1 MADLGNSKPAPEI
14 KDVAAPTSAKE
25 IEATRHDAISNAID
39 KLLPADDEND
49 EADLHVAAGKTRAE
63 KESAP
68 ADDEEEGEDAD
79 ELEQLPGEDDDIED
93 EADDGAKASD
103 DEESEEEPDEED
115 DEDMALHRAY
125 TVLHDANV
133 PASVLK
139 NTPKKKLIAWAAE
152 VVERAKGAADGAS
165 KSQQG
170 SDTSTDAKGAGEPA
184 QAQTAAAWAAR
195 RSVIAEKLGI
205 DEEAADAFKP
215 MHDENEAMRAEV
227 KALRSELEQTNAAT
241 RERAGQETINAEMKR
256 LQEHGYA
263 QLGRSEKAREK
274 LKDEA
279 ITIVEGLKARGL
291 PIDPANVFDRAAR
304 AAFGAPKRE
313 DLAQLRRNG
322 TSTPSRLGGGLG
334 GAAPSE
340 DAYWTKAIDLAEQGK
355 PELIKRLRPPPLRE
369 ARR

>member
-1 MADLGNSKPAPEI
+1 MADLGNSQPVADM
-14 KDVAAPTSAKE
+14 KDVAPAATAKE
-25 IEATRHDAISNAID
+25 IEAQRHDAISSVID
-39 KLLPADDEND
+39 DLIPADDEND
-49 EADLHVAAGKTRAE
+49 EADLHVASGKTRAE
-63 KESAP
+63 KEEP
-68 ADDEEEGEDAD
+68 EVEEEEDEDAD
-79 ELEQLPGEDDDIED
+79 ELEELPGEDDDLED
-93 EADDGAKASD
+93 AADDGAKASD
-103 DEESEEEPDEED
+103 ESDDDTED

-152 VVERAKGAADGAS
+152 VVERAKGATDGAS
-165 KSQQG
+165 KSQRA
-170 SDTSTDAKGAGEPA
+170 SDTSTDAKGTGEPA
-184 QAQTAAAWAAR
+184 QASTAAAWADR
-195 RSVIAEKLGI
+195 RRVIAEKLGI
-205 DEEAADAFKP
+205 DEEAADAFQP
-215 MHDENEAMRAEV
+215 LHDENEAMRAEV

-241 RERAGQETINAEMKR
+241 RERAGQATINAEMKR
-256 LQEHGYA
+256 LQEHGYT

-274 LKDEA
+274 LKDAA

-291 PIDPANVFDRAAR
+291 PIDATKVFNRAAR
-304 AAFGAPKRE
+304 EAFGDPKRD

-340 DAYWTKAIDLAEQGK
+340 ESYWTKAIDLAVDGKSEQ
-355 PELIKRLRPPPLRE
+355 IKRLRPPPLRE